1 MSEEKLKILQM
12 IQEGK
17 INAAEGLELLK
28 ALEESEEPAT
38 GNKTIFTSA
47 VSPNLANR
55 FLRVRVYTEN
65 NTKVNVNL
73 PLGLLKV
80 ASKFANFGTRF
91 IPEAAREEMNRKGID
106 LDQINFE
113 ELIEQINQGL
123 VDGKIVDIDVN
134 DPNEGQVKVEVYVD

>member
-28 ALEESEEPAT
+28 ALEESDHTSET
-38 GNKTIFTSA
+38 KTAAA
-47 VSPNLANR
+47 VSPGLANR

-106 LDQINFE
+106 LDQIDFE
-113 ELIEQINQGL
+113 ELVEQINQGL
-123 VDGKIVDIDVN
+123 VDGKIVDIEAN
-134 DPNEGQVKVEVYVD
+134 DPQEGQVKVEVYVD

>member
-28 ALEESEEPAT
+28 ALEESET
-38 GNKTIFTSA
+38 GSGTDAPSA
-47 VSPNLANR
+47 VPSGLAKR

-80 ASKFANFGTRF
+80 ASKFANCGTRL
-91 IPEAAREEMNRKGID
+91 IPEAARDEMNRKGID
-106 LDQINFE
+106 LEQIDFE
-113 ELIEQINQGL
+113 ELVEQINQGL
-123 VDGKIVDIDVN
+123 VDGKIVDIDAN
-134 DPNEGQVKVEVYVD
+134 DPKEGQVKVEVYVE

>member
-28 ALEESEEPAT
+28 ALEETEEPA
-38 GNKTIFTSA
+38 GLNKSAAATI
-47 VSPNLANR
+47 SPNLANR

-80 ASKFANFGTRF
+80 ASKFANFGTRV
-91 IPEAAREEMNRKGID
+91 IPEAAREEMHRKGID
-106 LDQINFE
+106 LDQIDFE
-113 ELIEQINQGL
+113 ELVEQINQGL
-123 VDGKIVDIDVN
+123 VNGKIVDIDAN
-134 DPNEGQVKVEVYVD
+134 DPKEGQVKVEVYVD

>member
-28 ALEESEEPAT
+28 ALEESETPVQT
-38 GNKTIFTSA
+38 TTSTA
-47 VSPNLANR
+47 IPSRLANR
-55 FLRVRVYTEN
+55 FLRVRVFTEN

-73 PLGLLKV
+73 PLSLLKV
-80 ASKFANFGTRF
+80 ASKFANFGTRL

-113 ELIEQINQGL
+113 ELIEQINEGL
-123 VDGKIVDIDVN
+123 VDGKIVDVDVN
-134 DPNEGQVKVEVYVD
+134 DPKEGQVKVEVYVD

>member
-17 INAAEGLELLK
+17 INATEGLELLK
-28 ALEESEEPAT
+28 ALEESAIPAGSKAST
-38 GNKTIFTSA
+38 DLPS
-47 VSPNLANR
+47 NLANR
-55 FLRVRVYTEN
+55 FLRVRVFTEN

-80 ASKFANFGTRF
+80 ASKFANFGTKF

-106 LDQINFE
+106 LNQIDFE
-113 ELIEQINQGL
+113 ELVEQINLGL
-123 VDGKIVDIDVN
+123 IDGKIVDVDAN
-134 DPNEGQVKVEVYVD
+134 DPKEGQVKVEVYVD

>member
-28 ALEESEEPAT
+28 ALEESETENET
-38 GNKTIFTSA
+38 KVSSA
-47 VSPNLANR
+47 VPSGLAKR

-80 ASKFANFGTRF
+80 ASKFANFGTRL
-91 IPEAAREEMNRKGID
+91 IPEAARDEMNRKGID
-106 LDQINFE
+106 LEQIDFE
-113 ELIEQINQGL
+113 ELVEQINQGL
-123 VDGKIVDIDVN
+123 VDGKIVDIDAN
-134 DPNEGQVKVEVYVD
+134 DPKEGQVKVEVYVE